1 MFNITK
7 FFSVAANGALLSKNN
22 GAVAHNGPWKQ
33 AYPNTVLD
41 RWHVGDFSTAEYTIS
56 VDYNMGN
63 REIVKCTIVANVQTA
78 SVVIYARNN
87 LGNDLITISAD
98 VNNSYV
104 DIVVNPVQVI
114 SIVNEE
120 EVVTFDSAGARV
132 IYTVQYFYNQL
143 PLSV

>member
-56 VDYNMGN
+56 VDYDMGN
-63 REIVKCTIVANVQTA
+63 REIVKCIVVANVQTA

-87 LGNDLITISAD
+87 LGNDLITIDAG

-104 DIVVNPVQVI
+104 DIIINPV
-114 SIVNEE
+114 
-120 EVVTFDSAGARV
+120 EVVVEDVITFASAGARV

>member
-7 FFSVAANGALLSKNN
+7 FFSTAVNGALLFKNN

-33 AYPNTVLD
+33 AYPNTILD

-63 REIVKCTIVANVQTA
+63 REIVKFVVVANVQTA

-104 DIVVNPVQVI
+104 DVFVNPVQVTTLI
-114 SIVNEE
+114 DDE

>member
-33 AYPNTVLD
+33 VYPNTVLD

-56 VDYNMGN
+56 VDYSMSE
-63 REIVKCTIVANVQTA
+63 REIIKCTVVANVQTA

-87 LGNDLITISAD
+87 LGNDLITISAE

-104 DIVVNPVQVI
+104 DIIVNPVEI
-114 SIVNEE
+114 IVDEE
-120 EVVTFDSAGARV
+120 ITFSSEGART

-143 PLSV
+143 PMSV

>member
-22 GAVAHNGPWKQ
+22 GAVAHNGPWKH

-114 SIVNEE
+114 SIVDDE